1 MTVGEQE
8 GKVVIMGRTK
18 KYLALMAVLV
28 LSLLIQPAAY
38 VQKAYAAAKTAVK
51 NMKLRVDS
59 QNVTKRT
66 YTMKAGETAKLT
78 VTASPTA
85 AVKAGVIYESS
96 DKSVASVNKNGR
108 ISAKKAGAANITVTI
123 SSTKYKTTSTWVT
136 VYVEAASS
144 SRVTM
149 PSVVAL
155 DKGSVM
161 GYNENGIHTFK
172 GISYGT
178 FDRVKYAR
186 PTASYGTSERPSFAM
201 TNGSVSPQ
209 SNTRTAYSNWSA
221 SAAFM
226 TPSESDMF
234 STESECLN
242 LL

>member
-1 MTVGEQE
+1 
-8 GKVVIMGRTK
+8 MGRTK

-38 VQKAYAAAKTAVK
+38 VQKADAAAKTAVK

-78 VTASPTA
+78 VTASPKA
-85 AVKAGVIYESS
+85 AVKAGVSYESS

-161 GYNENGIHTFK
+161 GYSEVWRRSEKCND
-172 GISYGT
+172 YGT
-178 FDRVKYAR
+178 IRRRYKGHCTGFG
-186 PTASYGTSERPSFAM
+186 SGSERA
-201 TNGSVSPQ
+201 V
-209 SNTRTAYSNWSA
+209 
-221 SAAFM
+221 
-226 TPSESDMF
+226 
-234 STESECLN
+234 
-242 LL
+242 